1 MLIAFFLNSEKSSHI
16 AFDANVS
23 LHANLTFMLPFC
35 VSAHAD
41 LYLLRTRLID
51 SRLGLFV
58 SGATGADGLWGERGR
73 YSQGS
78 PGVSARRV
86 P

>member
-1 MLIAFFLNSEKSSHI
+1 MPFFLKKNSEKPSHV

-41 LYLLRTRLID
+41 LYLVPTRLID

-58 SGATGADGLWGERGR
+58 SGGTGAGGVWGERGR
-73 YSQGS
+73 HSPGS
-78 PGVSARRV
+78 PGASARRV